1 MNEYY
6 KKRLIKAAEKLNMDV
21 ARITTRI
28 LMQAKTTVEN
38 SNEYKSFAFG
48 LKDSIEPEADDCL
61 GGYYALV
68 DDAFTEVLNSIFN
81 GDKPNFADIPVNEIV
96 TEFVEGINSYF
107 EMLMS
112 NRATRIIDRETEA
125 LTTEQQDKVIEL
137 VSRTIKRTNLVT
149 KNQVNAKITNALKDA
164 FNQIV
169 KAGADGAEAKYDE
182 ISSESDLIEF

>member
-182 ISSESDLIEF
+182 ISSESDLIEL

>member
-137 VSRTIKRTNLVT
+137 VSRTVKRTNLVT

>member
-1 MNEYY
+1 MNIV
-6 KKRLIKAAEKLNMDV
+6 KRRLIKTGETLDMDV
-21 ARITTRI
+21 ARIASRVF
-28 LMQAKTTVEN
+28 MQAKVAVKHSDEYTT
-38 SNEYKSFAFG
+38 FAFG
-48 LKDSIEPEADDCL
+48 LKDSVEPEADDCL

-68 DDAFTEVLNSIFN
+68 DDAFTEVLNSISN

-112 NRATRIIDRETEA
+112 NRATRIIDRETES

-137 VSRTIKRTNLVT
+137 VSRTVKRTNLVT
-149 KNQVNAKITNALKDA
+149 KNQVNTKITNALKDA

-169 KAGADGAEAKYDE
+169 KAGADGAESKYDE
-182 ISSESDLIEF
+182 LSSESDLIEF

>member
-1 MNEYY
+1 MNIV
-6 KKRLIKAAEKLNMDV
+6 KRRLIKTGETLDMDV
-21 ARITTRI
+21 ARIASRVF
-28 LMQAKTTVEN
+28 MQAKNKVEN

-48 LKDSIEPEADDCL
+48 LKDSVEPEADDCL

-68 DDAFTEVLNSIFN
+68 DDAFTEVLNSISN

-125 LTTEQQDKVIEL
+125 LTTKQQDKVIEL
-137 VSRTIKRTNLVT
+137 VSRTVKRTNLVT
-149 KNQVNAKITNALKDA
+149 KNQVNTKIANALKDA

-169 KAGADGAEAKYDE
+169 KAGADGAETKYDE
-182 ISSESDLIEF
+182 ISSESDLIEL